1 MKKLKKDD
9 IVEQLA
15 TGQMSRRQFNQSLMA
30 LGATM
35 VMMPAGSRSAFAA
48 SGDHPTVFTWEGWD
62 VPELHQPYLAKH
74 GESPNMAIF
83 GDEEEAF
90 AKMRAGF
97 KVDLTQPC
105 TYKVPI
111 WKDAGILD
119 PIDTSRLSTWDDIIP
134 SLKTIPGTYEGNNQ
148 YFFPTDW
155 GLTSVL
161 YRADL
166 APEYVDNES
175 WGILWDPK
183 YKGRLSMAD
192 SLIDGVM
199 VAAIYIGAK
208 DPFNMTDDEMAK
220 TRAALKEQLPLM
232 RYYWTS
238 PADIEQALASGELV
252 ATSAWNSSY
261 AALKKEGLDV
271 RYTSPKEGA
280 MTWVCGFCLMSDHDP
295 AKLDRIYDY
304 LDAYASVESGVFAL
318 TEYGYGHGNIN
329 AFAKV
334 EQDSPGLLK
343 ELGYS
348 VNVDETLNA
357 GIFQAP
363 MGNEPA
369 LQAMFEEVKAG
380 M

>member
-1 MKKLKKDD
+1 MKIED

-15 TGQMSRRQFNQSLMA
+15 TGQMSRRKFNQSLMA

-35 VMMPAGSRSAFAA
+35 VMMPVGSRSAFAA
-48 SGDHPTVFTWEGWD
+48 SDDHPTVFTWEGWD
-62 VPELHQPYLAKH
+62 VPELHQSYLAKH

-111 WKDAGILD
+111 WKDAGILE
-119 PIDTSRLSTWDDIIP
+119 PIDTSRLSNWGDLIP
-134 SLKTIPGTYEGNNQ
+134 SLKTIPGTFEGDKQ
-148 YFFPTDW
+148 YFIPTDW

-166 APEYVDNES
+166 APEYVGNES
-175 WGILWDPK
+175 WGMLWDPK

-208 DPFNMTDDEMAK
+208 DPFNMTDEEMAK

-238 PADIEQALASGELV
+238 QADIEQALASGELV

-261 AALKKEGLDV
+261 AALKKEGFDV
-271 RYTSPKEGA
+271 RYSSPKEGA

-318 TEYGYGHGNIN
+318 TEYGYGHGNLK

-334 EQDSPGLLK
+334 EQDQPGLLK

-348 VNVDETLNA
+348 VNVNETLDA

>member
-1 MKKLKKDD
+1 MKKED

-15 TGQMSRRQFNQSLMA
+15 TGQMSRRKFNQSLMA

-35 VMMPAGSRSAFAA
+35 VMMPVGSRSAVAA
-48 SGDHPTVFTWEGWD
+48 SDDHPTVFTWEGWD
-62 VPELHQPYLAKH
+62 VPELHQSYLAKH

-111 WKDAGILD
+111 WKDAGILE
-119 PIDTSRLSTWDDIIP
+119 PIDTSRLSNWDDLIP
-134 SLKTIPGTYEGNNQ
+134 SLKTIPGTFEGDKQ
-148 YFFPTDW
+148 YFIPTDW

-166 APEYVDNES
+166 APEYAGNES
-175 WGILWDPK
+175 WGMLWDPK

-208 DPFNMTDDEMAK
+208 DPFNMTDEEMAK
-220 TRAALKEQLPLM
+220 TRAALKDQLPLM
-232 RYYWTS
+232 RYYWSS

-252 ATSAWNSSY
+252 AASAWNSSY
-261 AALKKEGLDV
+261 AALKKEGFDV
-271 RYTSPKEGA
+271 RYSSPKEGA

-318 TEYGYGHGNIN
+318 TEYGYGHGNLK

-334 EQDSPGLLK
+334 EQDQPGLLK

-348 VNVDETLNA
+348 VNVNETLDA

>member
-48 SGDHPTVFTWEGWD
+48 SDDHPTVFTWEGWD

-329 AFAKV
+329 AFARV

-369 LQAMFEEVKAG
+369 LQAMFEEAKAG

>member
-1 MKKLKKDD
+1 MKKLQKED

-15 TGQMSRRQFNQSLMA
+15 TGQMSRRHFNQSLMA

-35 VMMPAGSRSAFAA
+35 VMMPVGSRSAFAA
-48 SGDHPTVFTWEGWD
+48 SDDHPTVFTWEGWD

-111 WKDAGILD
+111 WKDAGILE

-175 WGILWDPK
+175 WGLLWDPK

-295 AKLDRIYDY
+295 AKIDRIYDY

>member
-1 MKKLKKDD
+1 MKELKKEDV
-9 IVEQLA
+9 VEQLA

-35 VMMPAGSRSAFAA
+35 VMMPMGSRSAFAG
-48 SGDHPTVFTWEGWD
+48 SDDHPTVFTWEGWD
-62 VPELHQPYLAKH
+62 VPELHQPYLSKH
-74 GESPNMAIF
+74 GESPNIAIF

-111 WKDAGILD
+111 WKDAGIIE

-134 SLKTIPGTYEGNNQ
+134 SLKTIPGTYEGSNQ

-348 VNVDETLNA
+348 VNVNETLNA

>member
-1 MKKLKKDD
+1 MKKED

-15 TGQMSRRQFNQSLMA
+15 TGQMSRRKFNQSLMA

-35 VMMPAGSRSAFAA
+35 VMMPVGSRSAFAA
-48 SGDHPTVFTWEGWD
+48 SDDHPTVFTWEGWD

-111 WKDAGILD
+111 WKDAGILN
-119 PIDTSRLSTWDDIIP
+119 PIDTSRLSNWDDLIP
-134 SLKTIPGTYEGNNQ
+134 SLKTIPGTFEGDKQ
-148 YFFPTDW
+148 YFIPTDW

-166 APEYVDNES
+166 APEYVGNES
-175 WGILWDPK
+175 WGMLWDPK
-183 YKGRLSMAD
+183 YTGRLSMAD

-199 VAAIYIGAK
+199 VAAIYTGAK
-208 DPFNMTDDEMAK
+208 DPFNMTDEEMAK

-261 AALKKEGLDV
+261 AALKKEGFDV
-271 RYTSPKEGA
+271 R
-280 MTWVCGFCLMSDHDP
+280 
-295 AKLDRIYDY
+295 
-304 LDAYASVESGVFAL
+304 
-318 TEYGYGHGNIN
+318 
-329 AFAKV
+329 
-334 EQDSPGLLK
+334 
-343 ELGYS
+343 
-348 VNVDETLNA
+348 
-357 GIFQAP
+357 
-363 MGNEPA
+363 
-369 LQAMFEEVKAG
+369 
-380 M
+380 

>member
-1 MKKLKKDD
+1 MKKED

-15 TGQMSRRQFNQSLMA
+15 TGQMSRRKFNQSLMA

-35 VMMPAGSRSAFAA
+35 VMMPVGSRSAFAA
-48 SGDHPTVFTWEGWD
+48 NDDHPTVFTWEGWD

-74 GESPNMAIF
+74 GESPNIAIF

-119 PIDTSRLSTWDDIIP
+119 PIDTSRLSNWDDLIP
-134 SLKTIPGTYEGNNQ
+134 SLKTIPGTFEGDKQ
-148 YFFPTDW
+148 YFIPTDW

-166 APEYVDNES
+166 APEYVGNES
-175 WGILWDPK
+175 WGMLWDPK

-199 VAAIYIGAK
+199 VAAIYTGAK
-208 DPFNMTDDEMAK
+208 DPFNMTDEEMAK

-232 RYYWTS
+232 RYYWSS

-261 AALKKEGLDV
+261 AALKKEGFDV
-271 RYTSPKEGA
+271 RYSSPKEGA

-318 TEYGYGHGNIN
+318 TEYGYGHGNLN

-334 EQDSPGLLK
+334 EQDQPGLLK
-343 ELGYS
+343 ESGYS
-348 VNVDETLNA
+348 VNVNETLDA

>member
-1 MKKLKKDD
+1 MKELKKEDV
-9 IVEQLA
+9 VEQLA

-35 VMMPAGSRSAFAA
+35 VMMPMGSRSAFAG
-48 SGDHPTVFTWEGWD
+48 SDDHPTVFTWEGWD

-111 WKDAGILD
+111 WKDAGILE

-175 WGILWDPK
+175 WGLLWDPK

-295 AKLDRIYDY
+295 AKIDRIYDY

-348 VNVDETLNA
+348 VDVNETLNA

>member
-1 MKKLKKDD
+1 MKGSKAKPQKTSGEKRSK
-9 IVEQLA
+9 EQ
-15 TGQMSRRQFNQSLMA
+15 
-30 LGATM
+30 
-35 VMMPAGSRSAFAA
+35 
-48 SGDHPTVFTWEGWD
+48 
-62 VPELHQPYLAKH
+62 
-74 GESPNMAIF
+74 
-83 GDEEEAF
+83 
-90 AKMRAGF
+90 
-97 KVDLTQPC
+97 
-105 TYKVPI
+105 
-111 WKDAGILD
+111 
-119 PIDTSRLSTWDDIIP
+119 
-134 SLKTIPGTYEGNNQ
+134 GNNQ

-175 WGILWDPK
+175 WGLLWDPK

-280 MTWVCGFCLMSDHDP
+280 MEEKRGLSSTAP
-295 AKLDRIYDY
+295 TPRPLDGW
-304 LDAYASVESGVFAL
+304 S
-318 TEYGYGHGNIN
+318 
-329 AFAKV
+329 
-334 EQDSPGLLK
+334 
-343 ELGYS
+343 
-348 VNVDETLNA
+348 
-357 GIFQAP
+357 
-363 MGNEPA
+363 
-369 LQAMFEEVKAG
+369 
-380 M
+380 

>member
-1 MKKLKKDD
+1 MKELKKEDV
-9 IVEQLA
+9 VEQLA

-35 VMMPAGSRSAFAA
+35 VMMPMGSRSAFA
-48 SGDHPTVFTWEGWD
+48 SSDDHPTVFTWEGWD

-74 GESPNMAIF
+74 GESPNIAIF

-111 WKDAGILD
+111 WKDAGIIE

-134 SLKTIPGTYEGNNQ
+134 SLKTIPGTYEGSNQ

-166 APEYVDNES
+166 APEYIDNES

-348 VNVDETLNA
+348 VNVNETLNA

>member
-1 MKKLKKDD
+1 MKKFKKED

-35 VMMPAGSRSAFAA
+35 VMMPAGTRSAFAA
-48 SGDHPTVFTWEGWD
+48 SDDHPTVFTWEGWD

-166 APEYVDNES
+166 APEYVGNES

>member
-1 MKKLKKDD
+1 MKELKKEDV
-9 IVEQLA
+9 VEQLA

-35 VMMPAGSRSAFAA
+35 VMMPAGTRSAFAA
-48 SGDHPTVFTWEGWD
+48 SDDHPTVFTWEGWD

-111 WKDAGILD
+111 WKDAGILE

-175 WGILWDPK
+175 WGLLWDPK

-348 VNVDETLNA
+348 VDVNETLNA

>member
-1 MKKLKKDD
+1 MKKED

-15 TGQMSRRQFNQSLMA
+15 TGQMSRRKFNQSLMA

-35 VMMPAGSRSAFAA
+35 VMMPVGSRSAFAA
-48 SGDHPTVFTWEGWD
+48 SDDHPTVFTWEGWD
-62 VPELHQPYLAKH
+62 VPELHQSYLAKH

-119 PIDTSRLSTWDDIIP
+119 PIDTSRLSNWDDLIP
-134 SLKTIPGTYEGNNQ
+134 SLKTIPGTFEGDKQ
-148 YFFPTDW
+148 YFIPTDW

-166 APEYVDNES
+166 APEYVGNES
-175 WGILWDPK
+175 WGMLWDPK

-199 VAAIYIGAK
+199 VAAIFTGAK
-208 DPFNMTDDEMAK
+208 DPFNMTDEEMAK

-261 AALKKEGLDV
+261 AALKKEGFDV
-271 RYTSPKEGA
+271 RYSSPKEGA

-318 TEYGYGHGNIN
+318 TEYGYGHGNLN

-334 EQDSPGLLK
+334 EQDQPGLLK

-348 VNVDETLNA
+348 VNVNETLDA

>member
-1 MKKLKKDD
+1 MKELKKEDV
-9 IVEQLA
+9 VEQLA

-35 VMMPAGSRSAFAA
+35 VMMPMGSRSAFAG
-48 SGDHPTVFTWEGWD
+48 SDDHPTVFTWEGWD

-111 WKDAGILD
+111 WKDAGILS

-166 APEYVDNES
+166 APEYVGNES
-175 WGILWDPK
+175 WGMLWDPK

>member
-1 MKKLKKDD
+1 MKKED

-15 TGQMSRRQFNQSLMA
+15 TGQMSRRKFNQSLMA

-35 VMMPAGSRSAFAA
+35 VMMPVGSRSAFAA
-48 SGDHPTVFTWEGWD
+48 SDDHPTVFTWEGWD
-62 VPELHQPYLAKH
+62 VPELHQSYLAKH

-111 WKDAGILD
+111 WKDAGILE
-119 PIDTSRLSTWDDIIP
+119 PIDTSRLSNWGDLIP
-134 SLKTIPGTYEGNNQ
+134 SLKTIPGTFEGDKQ
-148 YFFPTDW
+148 YFIPTDW

-166 APEYVDNES
+166 APEYVGNES
-175 WGILWDPK
+175 WGMLWDPK

-208 DPFNMTDDEMAK
+208 DPFNMTDEEMAK

-232 RYYWTS
+232 RYYWSS

-261 AALKKEGLDV
+261 AALKKEGFDV
-271 RYTSPKEGA
+271 RYSSPKEGA
-280 MTWVCGFCLMSDHDP
+280 MTWVCGFCLMSAHDP

-318 TEYGYGHGNIN
+318 TEYGYGHGNLK

-334 EQDSPGLLK
+334 EQDQPGLLK

-348 VNVDETLNA
+348 VNVNETLDA

>member
-1 MKKLKKDD
+1 MKDLKKEDV
-9 IVEQLA
+9 VEQLA

-35 VMMPAGSRSAFAA
+35 VMMPMGSRSAFAG
-48 SGDHPTVFTWEGWD
+48 SDDHPTVFTWEGWD

-111 WKDAGILD
+111 WKDAGILE

-175 WGILWDPK
+175 WGLLWDPK

-348 VNVDETLNA
+348 VDVSETLNA

>member
-1 MKKLKKDD
+1 MKELKKEDV
-9 IVEQLA
+9 VEQLA

-35 VMMPAGSRSAFAA
+35 VMMPMGSRSAFAG
-48 SGDHPTVFTWEGWD
+48 SDDHPTVFTWEGWD

-111 WKDAGILD
+111 WKDAGILE

-175 WGILWDPK
+175 WGLLWDPK

-348 VNVDETLNA
+348 VDVNETLNA

>member
-1 MKKLKKDD
+1 MKKLKKED

-35 VMMPAGSRSAFAA
+35 VMMPAGTRSAFAA
-48 SGDHPTVFTWEGWD
+48 SDDHPTVFTWEGWD

>member
-1 MKKLKKDD
+1 MKKED
-9 IVEQLA
+9 IVDQLA
-15 TGQMSRRQFNQSLMA
+15 TGQMSRRKFNQSLMA

-35 VMMPAGSRSAFAA
+35 VMMPVGSRSAFAA
-48 SGDHPTVFTWEGWD
+48 SDDHPTVFTWEGWD
-62 VPELHQPYLAKH
+62 VPELHQSYLAKH

-111 WKDAGILD
+111 WKDAGILE
-119 PIDTSRLSTWDDIIP
+119 PIDTSRLSNWGDLIP
-134 SLKTIPGTYEGNNQ
+134 SLKTIPGTFEGDKQ
-148 YFFPTDW
+148 YFIPTDW

-166 APEYVDNES
+166 APEYVGNES
-175 WGILWDPK
+175 WGMLWDPK

-208 DPFNMTDDEMAK
+208 DPFNMTDEEMAK

-232 RYYWTS
+232 RYYWSS

-261 AALKKEGLDV
+261 AALKKEGFDV
-271 RYTSPKEGA
+271 RYSSPKEGA

-318 TEYGYGHGNIN
+318 TEYGYGHGNLK

-334 EQDSPGLLK
+334 EQDQPGLLK

-348 VNVDETLNA
+348 VNVDETLDA

>member
-1 MKKLKKDD
+1 MKKLKKED

-15 TGQMSRRQFNQSLMA
+15 TGQMSRRHFNQSLMA

-35 VMMPAGSRSAFAA
+35 VMMPVGSRSAFAA
-48 SGDHPTVFTWEGWD
+48 SDDHPTVFTWEGWD
-62 VPELHQPYLAKH
+62 VPELHQSYLAKH

-111 WKDAGILD
+111 WKDAGILS

-134 SLKTIPGTYEGNNQ
+134 SLKTIPGTYDGDNQ

-175 WGILWDPK
+175 WGMLWDPK

-199 VAAIYIGAK
+199 VAAIYTGAK

-232 RYYWTS
+232 RYYWSS

-348 VNVDETLNA
+348 VDVNETLNA

-363 MGNEPA
+363 MSNEPA

>member
-1 MKKLKKDD
+1 MKKED

-15 TGQMSRRQFNQSLMA
+15 TGQMSRRKFNQSLMA

-35 VMMPAGSRSAFAA
+35 VMMPVGSRSAFAA
-48 SGDHPTVFTWEGWD
+48 SDDHPTVFTWEGWD

-111 WKDAGILD
+111 WKDAGILQ
-119 PIDTSRLSTWDDIIP
+119 PIDTSRLSNWDDIIP
-134 SLKTIPGTYEGNNQ
+134 SLKTIPGTFEGDKQ
-148 YFFPTDW
+148 YFIPTDW

-166 APEYVDNES
+166 APEYVGNES
-175 WGILWDPK
+175 WGMLWDPK

-208 DPFNMTDDEMAK
+208 DPFNMTDEEMAK

-252 ATSAWNSSY
+252 ATSAWNSSF
-261 AALKKEGLDV
+261 AALKKEGFDV
-271 RYTSPKEGA
+271 RYSSPKEGA

-369 LQAMFEEVKAG
+369 LQAMFAEVKAG

>member
-1 MKKLKKDD
+1 MKKLQKED

-15 TGQMSRRQFNQSLMA
+15 TGQMSRRHFNQSLMA

-35 VMMPAGSRSAFAA
+35 VMMPVGSRSAFAA
-48 SGDHPTVFTWEGWD
+48 SDDHPTVFTWEGWD
-62 VPELHQPYLAKH
+62 VPELHQSYLAKH

-111 WKDAGILD
+111 WKDAGILS

-134 SLKTIPGTYEGNNQ
+134 SLKTIPGTYDGDNQ

-175 WGILWDPK
+175 WGMLWDPK

-199 VAAIYIGAK
+199 VAAIYTGAK

-232 RYYWTS
+232 RYYWSS

-348 VNVDETLNA
+348 VDVNETLNA

-363 MGNEPA
+363 MSNEPA

>member
-1 MKKLKKDD
+1 MKELKKEDV
-9 IVEQLA
+9 VEQLA

-35 VMMPAGSRSAFAA
+35 VMMPMGSRSAFAG
-48 SGDHPTVFTWEGWD
+48 SDDHPTVFTWEGWD

-111 WKDAGILD
+111 WKDAGILE

-166 APEYVDNES
+166 ATEYVDNES
-175 WGILWDPK
+175 WGLLWDPK

-295 AKLDRIYDY
+295 AKIDRIYDY

-348 VNVDETLNA
+348 VDVNETLNA

>member
-1 MKKLKKDD
+1 MKELKKEDV
-9 IVEQLA
+9 IEQLA

-35 VMMPAGSRSAFAA
+35 VMMPMGSRSAFAG
-48 SGDHPTVFTWEGWD
+48 SDDHPTVFTWEGWD
-62 VPELHQPYLAKH
+62 VPELHQSYLAKH

-111 WKDAGILD
+111 WKDAGILE

-166 APEYVDNES
+166 APEYVGNES
-175 WGILWDPK
+175 WGMLWDPK

-199 VAAIYIGAK
+199 VAAIYTGAK

-271 RYTSPKEGA
+271 RYSSPKEGA

-348 VNVDETLNA
+348 VDVNETLNA

-363 MGNEPA
+363 MSNEPA

>member
-1 MKKLKKDD
+1 MKELKKEDV
-9 IVEQLA
+9 VEQLA

-35 VMMPAGSRSAFAA
+35 VMMPMGSRSAFAG
-48 SGDHPTVFTWEGWD
+48 SDDHPTVFTWEGWD

-295 AKLDRIYDY
+295 AKIDRIYDY

-348 VNVDETLNA
+348 VNVNETLNA